1 MDKKIYILGTLV
13 LFMMQMSGF
22 TAVLMGKLGLV
33 DFLKYF
39 SFQFF
44 GFLIL
49 VVLTKK
55 LDNYLID
62 CCWTILGEFNI
73 MRIKE
78 KYFASIMR

>member
-22 TAVLMGKLGLV
+22 TAVLLGKQGLV

-55 LDNYLID
+55 LDN
-62 CCWTILGEFNI
+62 
-73 MRIKE
+73 
-78 KYFASIMR
+78 